1 MSTIQNPNRQS
12 EQNVD
17 EDNVLLLGKNFSI
30 VGDLIGQG
38 TVIVSGKIEG
48 NIISNRTVSELGS
61 SIVGNI
67 ECKQLDIS
75 GSVKGLIQA
84 ANVIIRKGALVEG
97 EVHYMTLA
105 MEQGC
110 EVLGKL
116 KKISDKRLSS
126 QVQPGTIG
134 SATQPIESILLNFP
148 DELKVQLQDLSVR
161 AGARLTLIDGS
172 QAPLWI
178 NLTQDKLG
186 MLVSSEEL
194 QSLKNRNETLQLRL
208 NVGGTHFD
216 FSLPL

>member
-12 EQNVD
+12 EQNID
-17 EDNVLLLGKNFSI
+17 EDNVLLLGKNFNI

-48 NIISNRTVSELGS
+48 NIISNRTVSEAGS

-67 ECKQLDIS
+67 ECKQLDVS
-75 GSVKGLIQA
+75 GSIKGLVQA

-97 EVHYMTLA
+97 EVHYSTLA

-116 KKISDKRLSS
+116 KKISDKRISS
-126 QVQPGTIG
+126 SVQSGTIG
-134 SATQPIESILLNFP
+134 SNAQAESILLNFP
-148 DELKVQLQDLSVR
+148 DELKAQLQDLSVR
-161 AGARLTLIDGS
+161 AGATLTLIDGS

-178 NLTQDKLG
+178 SLTQDKLG
-186 MLVSSEEL
+186 MLVSSGEL

>member
-1 MSTIQNPNRQS
+1 MSTNQNPYRQS
-12 EQNVD
+12 EQNID
-17 EDNVLLLGKNFSI
+17 EDNVLLLGKNFNI

-48 NIISNRTVSELGS
+48 NINSNRTVSEVGS

-84 ANVIIRKGALVEG
+84 SNVIIRKGALVEG
-97 EVHYMTLA
+97 EVHYATLA

-116 KKISDKRLSS
+116 KKISEKQVVSKAESASLSDFN
-126 QVQPGTIG
+126 PT
-134 SATQPIESILLNFP
+134 AETILLNFP

-161 AGARLTLIDGS
+161 AGATLTLIDGS
-172 QAPLWI
+172 QAPLWV
-178 NLTQDKLG
+178 NLTKDKLG
-186 MLVSSEEL
+186 MLVNGEEL
-194 QSLKNRNETLQLRL
+194 QSLRNRNETLQLRL